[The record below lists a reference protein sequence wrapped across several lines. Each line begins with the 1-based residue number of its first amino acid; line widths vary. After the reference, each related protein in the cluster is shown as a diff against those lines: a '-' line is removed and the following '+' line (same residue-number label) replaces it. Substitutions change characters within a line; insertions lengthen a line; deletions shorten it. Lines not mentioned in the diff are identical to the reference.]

1 MIPAKT
7 LAVSGDRLR
16 ATYDLA
22 FALADARERAAAISV
37 EQTIEFPADL
47 VADDDIRR
55 HVIGRVESVEAVSAT
70 LSRAVISYA
79 VEVTGGEL
87 PQLLNVLFGNCS
99 LLPGVRLVGLELPPS
114 LLSRFRGPRYGV
126 AGLRRLVGAGNRA
139 LLASAL
145 KPMGLSPDD
154 HAAIADTMVRGGV
167 DIIKDDHGLAN
178 QPFAPWEAR
187 MRAAAAAVRHANEQ
201 TGRHTLYMPSLNGPA
216 DDLFERARI
225 AKDAGVGGLLV
236 LPGLTGFDGM
246 RKLADDDSLALPIM
260 GHPSFLGAY
269 VINPDAGIEH
279 GLMFGTFY
287 RLAGADMTVF
297 PNFGGR
303 FSFSREA
310 CASIAS
316 ACRAPLGSLAPIYPT
331 PGGGMTVA
339 RAPEILDFYGTDT
352 SLLVGGDLHRGDL
365 LTNVQ
370 RMRAAVDMAGAA
382 QGAAPA

>member
-7 LAVSGDRLR
+7 LAVSGERLR

-22 FALADARERAAAISV
+22 FTREDARERAAAIAV

-47 VADDDIRR
+47 IADDDIRR
-55 HVIGRVESVEAVSAT
+55 HVIGRVESVEAISAT
-70 LSRAVISYA
+70 HSRAVISYA
-79 VEVTGGEL
+79 SETTGGEL

-99 LLPGVRLVGLELPPS
+99 LLPGVRMVGLELPPG
-114 LLSRFRGPRYGV
+114 LLAGFRGPRFGV

-187 MRAAAAAVRHANEQ
+187 MRAAAAAVRRANEA
-201 TGRHTLYMPSLNGPA
+201 TGRHTLYMPSLNGRA
-216 DDLFERARI
+216 DDVFERARL
-225 AKDAGVGGLLV
+225 AKDAGAGGLLV

-246 RKLADDDSLALPIM
+246 RRLADDDSLSLPIM
-260 GHPSFLGAY
+260 GHPSLLGSF
-269 VINPDAGIEH
+269 VISPDAGIEH
-279 GLMFGTFY
+279 GLMFGTIF

-297 PNFGGR
+297 PSYGGR

-310 CASIAS
+310 CASIAA
-316 ACRAPLGSLAPIYPT
+316 ACRATLGDLAPIYPT

-339 RAPEILDFYGTDT
+339 RAPEILDFYGVDA

-365 LTNVQ
+365 LENVQ
-370 RMRAAVDMAGAA
+370 RMRAAVDAQPGAA
-382 QGAAPA
+382 ASS